1 MACEAFLFSR
11 RGVTQCAA
19 MRKAFI
25 FVFPFLLVSSAV
37 AQRNFDNVQVTVAKV
52 QGNIYVLTGAGGNTT
67 VQVGPDGVLV
77 VDTMF
82 APMAPKI
89 LAAIKTISDKPIRY
103 ILNTHVHIDHAGANE
118 ALLKASPG
126 AKILAHEKELKV
138 MSAKPTG
145 NKGDPHD
152 RFNQPKGAWP
162 TETYKDQKTF
172 MFNGERI
179 ELYHQAN
186 AHSDG
191 DSFIYFRGSNVIS
204 AGDIFAISRFASY
217 DTDGGGSLQGM
228 LSGLDRMVMMS
239 NKDTKFVPGHGRIAT
254 KDELVAYRNMSVDIK
269 NQVQAL
275 VNKGM
280 TLEQVK
286 AAKPTAKY
294 EPPYGGPQGNTDNV
308 LGDVYEDLTKRK

>member
-1 MACEAFLFSR
+1 MKKLFVVLAFPCVL
-11 RGVTQCAA
+11 
-19 MRKAFI
+19 
-25 FVFPFLLVSSAV
+25 SAV
-37 AQRNFDNVQVTVAKV
+37 AQQRNFDNVQVTVAKV

-67 VQVGPDGVLV
+67 VQTGADGVLV

-89 LAAIKTISDKPIRY
+89 LAAVKTISDKPIRY

-126 AKILAHEKELKV
+126 AKILAHENVLKV
-138 MSAKPTG
+138 MSATPTG
-145 NKGDPHD
+145 KRGDPHD
-152 RFNQPKGAWP
+152 RFIQPKGAWP

-172 MFNGERI
+172 TFNGETI
-179 ELYHQAN
+179 ELYHQPN
-186 AHSDG
+186 GHSDG
-191 DSFIYFRGSNVIS
+191 DTIVYFRGSNVIS
-204 AGDIFAISRFASY
+204 AGDIFAISRFSSY
-217 DTDGGGSLQGM
+217 DTDGGGSLAGM
-228 LSGLDRMVMMS
+228 LGGLNRMAMIS
-239 NKDTKFVPGHGRIAT
+239 NANTKFVTGHGRVAT
-254 KDELVAYRNMSVDIK
+254 RDELVAYRDMSVDIR

-308 LGDVYEDLTKRK
+308 LGDIYEDMTKEK

>member
-1 MACEAFLFSR
+1 MGCEAFLFPAL
-11 RGVTQCAA
+11 VWQNAPT
-19 MRKAFI
+19 MRKASI
-25 FVFPFLLVSSAV
+25 LVLPFLLVSSAF

-52 QGNIYVLTGAGGNTT
+52 QGNIYMLTGAGGNTT

-126 AKILAHEKELKV
+126 AKILGHENVLKV
-138 MSAKPTG
+138 MSATPTG
-145 NKGDPHD
+145 KRGDPHD
-152 RFNQPKGAWP
+152 RFIQPKGAWP
-162 TETYKDQKTF
+162 TETYRDQKTF
-172 MFNGERI
+172 TFNGETI

-191 DSFIYFRGSNVIS
+191 DTIVYFRGSNVIS
-204 AGDIFAISRFASY
+204 GGDIFAISRFSSY
-217 DTDGGGSLQGM
+217 DTDGGGTLQGM
-228 LSGLDRMVMMS
+228 LSGLNRTVMMS
-239 NKDTKFVPGHGRIAT
+239 NKDTKLVPGHGRIAT
-254 KDELVAYRNMSVDIK
+254 QAELIAYRDMSVDIR
-269 NQVQAL
+269 NQVQTL

-308 LGDVYEDLTKRK
+308 LGDIYGDLTKKR

>member
-1 MACEAFLFSR
+1 MPRTMKRAPLLLLL
-11 RGVTQCAA
+11 
-19 MRKAFI
+19 
-25 FVFPFLLVSSAV
+25 FLLVSSAF

-52 QGNIYVLTGAGGNTT
+52 QGNIYVLSGAGGNTT

-126 AKILAHEKELKV
+126 AKILAHENVLKV
-138 MSAKPTG
+138 MSATPTG
-145 NKGDPHD
+145 KRGDPHD
-152 RFNQPKGAWP
+152 RFIQPKGAWP

-172 MFNGERI
+172 TFNGESI

-191 DSFIYFRGSNVIS
+191 DTIIFFRGSNVIS
-204 AGDIFAISRFASY
+204 SGDIFAISRFASY
-217 DTDGGGSLQGM
+217 DTDGGGSLAGM
-228 LSGLDRMVMMS
+228 LGGLNRMVMMS
-239 NKDTKFVPGHGRIAT
+239 KSDTKFVTGHGRIAT
-254 KDELVAYRNMSVDIK
+254 RDELVRYRDMSVDIK

-308 LGDVYEDLTKRK
+308 LGDIYEDLTKKK

>member
-1 MACEAFLFSR
+1 MGCEAFLFPAL
-11 RGVTQCAA
+11 VWHNAPT
-19 MRKAFI
+19 MRKASI
-25 FVFPFLLVSSAV
+25 LVLPFLLVSSAF

-52 QGNIYVLTGAGGNTT
+52 QGNIYMLTGAGGNTT
-67 VQVGPDGVLV
+67 VQIGPDGVLV

-89 LAAIKTISDKPIRY
+89 LAAVKTISDKPIRY

-126 AKILAHEKELKV
+126 AKILGHENVLKV
-138 MSAKPTG
+138 MSATPTG
-145 NKGDPHD
+145 KRGDPHD
-152 RFNQPKGAWP
+152 RFIQPKGAWP

-172 MFNGERI
+172 TFNGETI

-191 DSFIYFRGSNVIS
+191 DTIVYFRGSNVIS
-204 AGDIFAISRFASY
+204 GGDIFAISRFSSY
-217 DTDGGGSLQGM
+217 DTDGGGTLQGM
-228 LSGLDRMVMMS
+228 LSGLNRMVMMS
-239 NKDTKFVPGHGRIAT
+239 NKDTKLVPGHGRIAT
-254 KDELVAYRNMSVDIK
+254 QAELIAYRDMSVDIR

-280 TLEQVK
+280 TIEQVK

-308 LGDVYEDLTKRK
+308 LGDIYGDLTKKR